1 MAHVTHRGGC
11 HCGAVRFEVDAPAV
25 IESLECNCSRCTMLG
40 FRHLIVPR
48 SRFRLLAGEE
58 RLTTYTFN
66 TGVAKHLF
74 CATCGVQSFYVPR
87 SNPDGISVSTR
98 CLDRATIADEIV
110 KPFDGQHWEANAESL
125 GRLSEE

>member
-1 MAHVTHRGGC
+1 M
-11 HCGAVRFEVDAPAV
+11 

-48 SRFRLLAGEE
+48 ARFRLLSGDD

-87 SNPDGISVSTR
+87 SNPDGVSVSTR
-98 CLDRATIADEIV
+98 CLDHGSVEKEIV
-110 KPFDGQHWEANAESL
+110 RPFDGRNWEAHAADLAHLTDDS
-125 GRLSEE
+125 